1 MDKCK
6 SKALLDEKGLKVTR
20 QRIAILDLVIMK
32 ESVFSANDI
41 YSDLGG
47 ETDLAT
53 VYRNLQ
59 FFCDENLLREVINK
73 DDRQYFELA
82 CVHNPV
88 HPHFYCSSCKKIF
101 CLKEMKNFAIPGRLN
116 PGDKYRIQETIL
128 QFSGICSSCMTD
140 Y

>member
-1 MDKCK
+1 MDRCR
-6 SKALLDEKGLKVTR
+6 SRALLNSKGLKVTR
-20 QRIAILDLVIMK
+20 QRIAILDIVIMK

-82 CVHNPV
+82 CVHNPA
-88 HPHFYCSSCKKIF
+88 HPHFYCNSCKKIF
-101 CLKEMKNFAIPGRLN
+101 CLKEMKNFAPGKLT
-116 PGDKYRIQETIL
+116 PGKRFKVQETVL
-128 QFSGICSSCMTD
+128 QFSGICSACMID
-140 Y
+140 C

>member
-6 SKALLDEKGLKVTR
+6 SRALLDEKGLKVTR
-20 QRIAILDLVIMK
+20 QRIAILDIAIMK
-32 ESVFSANDI
+32 ESVFSAHDI
-41 YSDLGG
+41 YHDLGG

-59 FFCDENLLREVINK
+59 YFCEENLLREVINK

-88 HPHFYCSSCKKIF
+88 HPHFYCNSCKNIY
-101 CLKEMKNFAIPGRLN
+101 CLKEMKISSRGKLSPG
-116 PGDKYRIQETIL
+116 KKFKIQETIL
-128 QFSGICSSCMTD
+128 QFSGICSSCAAD
-140 Y
+140 